1 MIMIK
6 LKTKEEITIL
16 REGGKKLA
24 EILAALKAMVA
35 PGANTAEL
43 EKKAL
48 ALIKKAGGQPSFKGY
63 TGSHND
69 KPFPTALCASVN
81 SEVVHAPALPG
92 RYLKNGDIICL
103 DIGMRYKKL
112 YTDMAITAPVG
123 EIDAKAQK
131 LIEITRQCLELGIQQ
146 AKPGNKL
153 LNIARAA
160 QINAEANGFGVVREL
175 VGHGVG
181 YAVHEAPAVPNFY
194 DSREEELEL
203 ELKPGL
209 VIAIEPMLTL
219 GDWHVKTGADGF
231 SILTKDGSLAA
242 HFEHTV
248 AITEEGNIVITAAE

>member
-1 MIMIK
+1 MIK
-6 LKTKEEITIL
+6 LKTKEEIAIL
-16 REGGKKLA
+16 REGGKILA
-24 EILAALKAMVA
+24 EILATLKAMAV

-43 EKKAL
+43 EKKAI
-48 ALIKKAGGQPSFKGY
+48 ALIKKASGQPSFKGY
-63 TGSHND
+63 AGSHND
-69 KPFPTALCASVN
+69 KPYPSALCASIN
-81 SEVVHAPALPG
+81 SEVVHAPSTPA

-112 YTDMAITAPVG
+112 YTDTAVTLAVG
-123 EIDAKAQK
+123 EVDAKTDK
-131 LIEITRQCLELGIQQ
+131 LIDITRQCLELGIQQ

-153 LNIARAA
+153 LDIARAV

-219 GDWHVKTGADGF
+219 GDWHVRTGADGF
-231 SILTKDGSLAA
+231 TILTKDGSLAA

-248 AITEEGNIVITAAE
+248 AVTEEGNTVLTEK